1 MTHASIRSRFTA
13 TYIIGVVMAVLLTMG
28 GFHALFY
35 FFGLSIRITSSRP
48 TTPAYRFHSYLSLS
62 IIAAVAAVIVALFFG
77 YLLARG
83 INRRID
89 ALANGARYIAAGDL
103 SMRVPVQGR
112 DELAQLGATF
122 NDMSGKLQDS
132 LAQRKKLE
140 VARRDLVANVAHD
153 LRTPLAAIRAAA
165 EALEDGVVEDKATS
179 VRYLA
184 AIRRETLHLSR
195 LIEDLFALSQL
206 EAGQLDLKPDPI
218 DLEDIIQD
226 SLAGLLPRIEQGGV
240 RLAVDLSP
248 VIPAVLA
255 DRQATRRVLTNILQN
270 ALTFSPADGVIAV
283 RGMTAAEEIRVEVNN
298 TGSVIPAAD
307 LEIGPN
313 GLPRIFERF
322 YRGDPAR
329 GGAGLGL
336 AIAGELIRAQ
346 GGRVWARSSEE
357 EGTTVGFSLPVYQN
371 MQG

>member
-1 MTHASIRSRFTA
+1 M
-13 TYIIGVVMAVLLTMG
+13 
-28 GFHALFY
+28 
-35 FFGLSIRITSSRP
+35 
-48 TTPAYRFHSYLSLS
+48 
-62 IIAAVAAVIVALFFG
+62 
-77 YLLARG
+77 
-83 INRRID
+83 
-89 ALANGARYIAAGDL
+89 
-103 SMRVPVQGR
+103 
-112 DELAQLGATF
+112 
-122 NDMSGKLQDS
+122 
-132 LAQRKKLE
+132 
-140 VARRDLVANVAHD
+140 
-153 LRTPLAAIRAAA
+153 
-165 EALEDGVVEDKATS
+165 
-179 VRYLA
+179 A